1 MRSVGASL
9 HGCRAP
15 GSRGTR
21 DGPQHHGRAGREPA
35 LDPSQPMSPAC
46 ALWTTSL
53 HVSQELEELWAAPQT
68 HGRNP
73 VCAALHGTLRT
84 PAWGGPSLH
93 RSRPFHSLPVGPL
106 PSVLWRVL
114 RDPAGTPRHAWERPS
129 SLTMEPR
136 KAWKAIGRRR
146 CPSERSPLLRFILCL
161 GGWERAG
168 LFSILV
174 W

>member
-21 DGPQHHGRAGREPA
+21 DGPQHHGWAGREPA
-35 LDPSQPMSPAC
+35 FDPSQPMSPAC

-73 VCAALHGTLRT
+73 ICAALHGTLRT
-84 PAWGGPSLH
+84 PAWGAELTPVEALSLSPCRPPSL
-93 RSRPFHSLPVGPL
+93 SSVAGAQRPRGQP
-106 PSVLWRVL
+106 
-114 RDPAGTPRHAWERPS
+114 PA
-129 SLTMEPR
+129 
-136 KAWKAIGRRR
+136 
-146 CPSERSPLLRFILCL
+146 CL
-161 GGWERAG
+161 GETFVPNHRATEG
-168 LFSILV
+168 VEGHRAEAVSLRAESPTAVHPLSRRLGKSRAF
-174 W
+174 